1 MKNIPAYKIR
11 IRPET
16 EQSQSGARAPA
27 APHKPKI
34 KLNQSPVAVIR
45 PESEPVIGSGTE
57 EPESRFTENITLL
70 PMMER
75 PDINIEEIETIDF
88 RSSRPSPFMKKKW
101 TGHTFKPPK
110 NIFRFAAVAG
120 GAVAVGL
127 LLGYVVLQTFTME
140 PSNPEE
146 KVPVILEQAKQNPQG
161 KAGVQEIGQLAQ
173 DKTAGQA
180 ANAASSEQAKANE
193 LVDKP
198 KTKPVMVTLPAVPL
212 YLIQGGV
219 FSTKAGAEQERT
231 VFQQKGWPT
240 HMEEEAGKHA
250 LFLGVS
256 ASRDDALSLAEAY
269 RASKQEVYIKEKSLP
284 AGTVTLN
291 VPLGMSADATEEIKR
306 LGQAQANLFQ
316 IVSQSIGD
324 GFKGGKI
331 SQDTLDKVLA
341 RHQEALKQGRRVT
354 EVLDEQQ
361 KTFLQSALNEMT
373 TAVTTLQ
380 QFAGQPN
387 RTYLWQAEENMLR
400 FISSYKKWQQVMTG

>member
-1 MKNIPAYKIR
+1 MKNSPAYKIR

-16 EQSQSGARAPA
+16 EQSRSEARASTA
-27 APHKPKI
+27 SHKPKI
-34 KLNQSPVAVIR
+34 KLNQSPVSIISPEAEPVVDIR
-45 PESEPVIGSGTE
+45 TEESESKL
-57 EPESRFTENITLL
+57 TENSTSF

-88 RSSRPSPFMKKKW
+88 RPSRPSPFMKKKW

-110 NIFRFAAVAG
+110 NIFRFGAVAG

-140 PSNPEE
+140 PTNPEE
-146 KVPVILEQAKQNPQG
+146 KVPAAIGQAKQTP
-161 KAGVQEIGQLAQ
+161 Q
-173 DKTAGQA
+173 DKAAGQA
-180 ANAASSEQAKANE
+180 AGAAASEQVKTNETAN
-193 LVDKP
+193 KP
-198 KTKPVMVTLPAVPL
+198 KTKPLTVTLPVVPL
-212 YLIQGGV
+212 YLVQGGV

-240 HMEEEAGKHA
+240 HMEEDAGKHT

-291 VPLGMSADATEEIKR
+291 IPEGMSADAAEEIKH
-306 LGQAQANLFQ
+306 LGQAQADLFQ

-331 SQDTLDKVLA
+331 SQATLDKILT
-341 RHQEALKQGRRVT
+341 RHKEALKQGRSAT
-354 EVLDEQQ
+354 EVLGEQQ
-361 KTFLQSALNEMT
+361 KALLQSALNEMT

-400 FISSYKKWQQVMTG
+400 FISSYKRWQQAMTG